1 MIHPLSMMLQVQAV
15 VVEEVLTG
23 QEHEKKS
30 KRNAMV
36 QRVNALSQLSGG
48 MIRNLKILMLNQISQ
63 HTHPPMLIPS
73 LTDPVAKFE
82 LRIWGVPPE
91 IESELKQLIHNSPE
105 MALDNKESSP
115 CLNDDVIGENIN
127 NTYQQPIDT
136 NSGAT
141 STIIE
146 EDVSFMCQ
154 NVYMV
159 NTIMNLVK
167 FMVIQRH

>member
-1 MIHPLSMMLQVQAV
+1 M
-15 VVEEVLTG
+15 
-23 QEHEKKS
+23 
-30 KRNAMV
+30 
-36 QRVNALSQLSGG
+36 
-48 MIRNLKILMLNQISQ
+48 
-63 HTHPPMLIPS
+63 
-73 LTDPVAKFE
+73 TDPVAKFE
-82 LRIWGVPPE
+82 SRIWGVPPE

-167 FMVIQRH
+167 FMVIQTHQQTSWLTLQTLGLYAIAPP